1 MRNMISVFLLALFG
15 AQAAYANEVVV
26 TCRGSVKT
34 NMASVETYKVSL
46 TEKGNVLVE
55 GQYKDTP
62 SIFINVD
69 AAEVIKQNDRE
80 GLHLESSKKRL
91 GMVFSKQTVQ
101 INYKTGKGS
110 ARDYQTME
118 SQVKPH
124 TIFLDN
130 CRRG

>member
-1 MRNMISVFLLALFG
+1 MIKLIVFWSLILSAEI
-15 AQAAYANEVVV
+15 ASANEVVV
-26 TCRGSVKT
+26 TCRGSTKA

-46 TEKGNVLVE
+46 TDRGNVIIE

-62 SIFINVD
+62 AIFINVD
-69 AAEVIKQNDRE
+69 KDEVVKQNDDE

-91 GMVFSKQTVQ
+91 GMVFSKQSVQ

-118 SQVKPH
+118 SMVKPR
-124 TIFLDN
+124 TVFLDS
-130 CRRG
+130 CRR